1 MRIYRDI
8 DFSGELAVVAS
19 ISDAHFQ
26 ASLDKLRARDDLI
39 RAFRLALDRGVPVS
53 EISAETGF
61 SCDVILAMAQWNL
74 TFGEDLDALSGI
86 SR

>member
-1 MRIYRDI
+1 MRIYRNI

-26 ASLDKLRARDDLI
+26 ASLAKLRARDDMI
-39 RAFRLALDRGVPVS
+39 RAFRLALERGVPV
-53 EISAETGF
+53 EELSAETGF
-61 SCDVILAMAQWNL
+61 SPAVITQMAGWNL
-74 TFGEDLDALSGI
+74 TFGEDLDALAGI

>member
-19 ISDAHFQ
+19 ISEEHFQ
-26 ASLDKLRARDDLI
+26 MSLAELRVRDKLI
-39 RAFRLALDRGVPVS
+39 RAFRAALDLGVSVS
-53 EISAETGF
+53 ELSAETGF
-61 SCDVILAMAQWNL
+61 SPDAITRMAGWNL
-74 TFGEDLDALSGI
+74 TFGEDLEALAGI